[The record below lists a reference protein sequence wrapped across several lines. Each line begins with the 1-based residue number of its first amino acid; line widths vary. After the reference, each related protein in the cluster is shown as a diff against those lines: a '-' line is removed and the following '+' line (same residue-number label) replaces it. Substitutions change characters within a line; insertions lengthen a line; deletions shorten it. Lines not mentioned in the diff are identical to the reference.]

1 MTDIIREPG
10 SALTHF
16 AGVIASAAVAFPL
29 MFRALLTG
37 DRRAVIAT
45 AVFTSCMFLLYT
57 ASTLYHSVCVKDRT
71 LRIFRKIDHMMIFVM
86 IAGCYTPFC
95 LLVLD
100 ETKGRIMLAAVWI
113 LALAGMVAKGLWIT
127 CPKWFSSVIYIL
139 MGWICVFVF
148 GDLVRLL
155 PHQVFLWLLAGG
167 IIYTAGGIIYACRIP
182 LFPPRKFF
190 GNHEL
195 FHVFVLAGSLC
206 HFMAMYTLLA
216 G

>member
-1 MTDIIREPG
+1 MTDLIREPG

-100 ETKGRIMLAAVWI
+100 ETKGWIMLAAVWI
-113 LALAGMVAKGLWIT
+113 LALAGMITKGVWIT

-182 LFPPRKFF
+182 LFPQRKFF

-206 HFMAMYTLLA
+206 HFIAMYTLLA

>member
-95 LLVLD
+95 LRVLD

-155 PHQVFLWLLAGG
+155 PHQVFCWLLAGG

-182 LFPPRKFF
+182 LFPQRKFF

>member
-100 ETKGRIMLAAVWI
+100 VTKGRIMLAAVWI
-113 LALAGMVAKGLWIT
+113 LALAGMITKGVWIT